1 MKLRY
6 ALLATALLSTTVF
19 AGQTDPSLAS
29 SKPEKRLSG
38 DLTMGY
44 NTNYVG
50 RGIVISHSVAEGDS
64 TEFAALRYN
73 YDFGKKSAWSLD
85 GVVAYTVA
93 SSGHTLYGNPDLG
106 YNHWCAMG
114 GEAAVSAQVNQLANA
129 KYGTSGVDFWNS
141 GLISDGEKEA
151 YKKQGYTANP
161 RKIKEANLENEFVV
175 RTAAKFTQEKWN
187 VAFGHTFV
195 HGGILGVMAK
205 HYRDQG
211 ASCTNEFFI
220 APEVTPY
227 KWLSIG
233 CTTSFSCQGITG
245 WWFEPHVRAM
255 APIIGHVGED
265 GSVQDLKLLGVVE
278 LGLSAT
284 ADYFQSRYFAC
295 ANGTQAF
302 WIKLS
307 TPYFVTDRFILTPSV
322 SFNWLGKG
330 ALKANEK
337 SEYRE
342 YSEDATNVP
351 FRNAAVVGGISATY
365 KF

>member
-6 ALLATALLSTTVF
+6 AILATALLSTTVF
-19 AGQTDPSLAS
+19 AGEVPVTDPSIAPAQ
-29 SKPEKRLSG
+29 PEKRLSG
-38 DLTMGY
+38 DFTMGY
-44 NTNYVG
+44 NTNYSG
-50 RGIVISHSVAEGDS
+50 RGIVVTHSVAEGDS

-85 GVVAYTVA
+85 GAIAYTVA
-93 SSGHTLYGNPDLG
+93 SSGHTLYGNPPLG
-106 YNHWCAMG
+106 PNHFAAMG
-114 GEAAVSAQVNQLANA
+114 VMTGQIPSAFDAKFGAGAWNAATPQQQQMFTQ
-129 KYGTSGVDFWNS
+129 G
-141 GLISDGEKEA
+141 A
-151 YKKQGYTANP
+151 YVQQNMAGFA
-161 RKIKEANLENEFVV
+161 RVKEANLENEFVF
-175 RTAAKFTQEKWN
+175 RTAAKYTQEKWN

-195 HGGILGVMAK
+195 RGGILGVMAK

-211 ASCTNEFFI
+211 ASCVNEFFV
-220 APEVTPY
+220 APEYTPY

-233 CTTSFSCQGITG
+233 CTASFSCQGITG
-245 WWFEPHVRAM
+245 WWFEPHIRAM

-278 LGLSAT
+278 LGMSAT
-284 ADYFQSRYFAC
+284 ADYFESRYFAC
-295 ANGTQAF
+295 ANGSQAF
-302 WIKLS
+302 WVKLS
-307 TPYFVTDRFILTPSV
+307 TPYFVTDHFIVTPSL

-342 YSEDATNVP
+342 YTENDSNVP
-351 FRNAAVVGGISATY
+351 FRNAAIVGSISATY